1 MYSMQI
7 NVPNPITSGMIVV
20 SMWAQIDTSL
30 LADDEQKDAFML
42 QLRQEVAVKLN
53 VPVEDI
59 QIALLRMVS
68 VTDATLRRL
77 RRLQASQVTFDV
89 IVSGQGA
96 TEKLEQFKL
105 QQANPETAD
114 IADGG
119 ILSGI
124 SVQSSLSFECP
135 AGTRLEDKFCKQCPF
150 PEITQDSVN
159 CERCAEPDR
168 MVPNA
173 IGDQCVCSK
182 GTPAA
187 GRTTSRTAEACI
199 YIILAYEQ

>member
-1 MYSMQI
+1 MQI

-59 QIALLRMVS
+59 QIARLRMVS

-96 TEKLEQFKL
+96 TKKLEQFKL
-105 QQANPETAD
+105 HHANPETAD
-114 IADGG
+114 ISGGG
-119 ILSGI
+119 ILSEI
-124 SVQSSLSFECP
+124 SVQSSLSFECTLP
-135 AGTRLEDKFCKQCPF
+135 ALVQARANFSTTAGS
-150 PEITQDSVN
+150 SV
-159 CERCAEPDR
+159 
-168 MVPNA
+168 
-173 IGDQCVCSK
+173 
-182 GTPAA
+182 
-187 GRTTSRTAEACI
+187 
-199 YIILAYEQ
+199 